1 MFEVSTYHN
10 FEILINPL
18 LLLRAEILQIY
29 VEYSSLN
36 QKYLGYYT
44 PPHILGWKQ
53 QKSRQV
59 GPFWSLQT
67 STLLLRICFLNN
79 MDLQFLGHGPYI
91 FSIL

>member
-36 QKYLGYYT
+36 QKYLGDYI
-44 PPHILGWKQ
+44 PPHILETAEIKA
-53 QKSRQV
+53 SR
-59 GPFWSLQT
+59 S
-67 STLLLRICFLNN
+67 FLELTDFYPIIKN
-79 MDLQFLGHGPYI
+79 LFPK
-91 FSIL
+91 